1 MNLLES
7 LRISWRSIRGH
18 KLRSTLTTLGVII
31 GIAAVITFVTLGTGL
46 QDEIV
51 GDISPDDQQN
61 VYVWAASPENSG
73 QGPLAGAQPVF
84 TQRDASA
91 VANLTGVDD
100 AYVYTRIPGQS
111 VTYAGDTVPRDG
123 GFIGTGPGYFDTE
136 DFAEGERFERGE
148 AQAVINPAM
157 AGLFDG
163 NVSVGDT
170 LTLGIYQGVQ
180 IDVTVTGILKDSES
194 MSAFEGFAP
203 SPRLYVP
210 ADLTENADTQ
220 TELPDL
226 SKEELSNR
234 SEEELSGLPGDR
246 NVSNQSELSNQSNLS
261 GALAGLLGQSTP
273 GESSRHI
280 ALVVEAPSKSEADIE
295 RAKTETEAYL
305 NSTES
310 DASDRSKGLTFQLKT
325 SAELISQLE
334 DVLNLLQDFI
344 VGIAGISLLVGSIGI
359 ANIMLV
365 SVTERTRE
373 IGIMKAVGAQR
384 RDILE
389 LFIVE
394 AVILGVLGAI
404 LGTALGLLAGYAVAG
419 YIGIPWVFPVGWTAL
434 AIAVGIAVGVL
445 AGLYPAWS
453 AARTDPIDALRY
465 E

>member
-46 QDEIV
+46 QDEII

-61 VYVWAASPENSG
+61 VYVWAASPEDSG

-84 TQRDASA
+84 TQRDASE
-91 VANLTGVDD
+91 VANLSGVDD
-100 AYVYTRIPGQS
+100 AYVYTRVPGQS
-111 VTYAGDTVPRDG
+111 VTYAGDTVPRDS
-123 GFIGTGPGYFDTE
+123 GFIGTGPGYFDAE
-136 DFAEGERFERGE
+136 DFAEGGPFERGTT
-148 AQAVINPAM
+148 QAVINPAM
-157 AGLFDG
+157 AGLFDE

-180 IDVTVTGILKDSES
+180 IDVTVTGILENSDS
-194 MSAFEGFAP
+194 MSAFEGFGP

-210 ADLTENADTQ
+210 ADLTENTETQ
-220 TELPDL
+220 TELL
-226 SKEELSNR
+226 NL
-234 SEEELSGLPGDR
+234 SEEELSELLGDSDVANR
-246 NVSNQSELSNQSNLS
+246 TNLS
-261 GALAGLLGQSTP
+261 GAAGGLLGGSAP

-280 ALVVEAPSKSEADIE
+280 AMVVEAPSKSDADIE
-295 RAKTETEAYL
+295 RAKSETKAYL
-305 NSTES
+305 TSAES
-310 DASDRSKGLTFQLKT
+310 DASDRSEGLAFQLKT

-334 DVLNLLQDFI
+334 DVLDLLQDFI

-445 AGLYPAWS
+445 AGLYPAWNAS
-453 AARTDPIDALRY
+453 RTDPIDALRY

>member
-61 VYVWAASPENSG
+61 VYVWAAPPEDSG

-84 TQRDASA
+84 TQRDAGEI
-91 VANLTGVDD
+91 ANLSGVDD
-100 AYVYTRIPGQS
+100 AYVYTRVPGQS
-111 VTYAGDTVPRDG
+111 VTYAGDTVPRDS

-136 DFAEGERFERGE
+136 DFAEGDRFERGE
-148 AQAVINPAM
+148 TQAVINPAM
-157 AGLFDG
+157 AGLFDE

-180 IDVTVTGILKDSES
+180 IDVTVTGILENSES

-210 ADLTENADTQ
+210 ADLTENTETQ
-220 TELPDL
+220 TGLPDL
-226 SKEELSNR
+226 SEEEFSNL
-234 SEEELSGLPGDR
+234 SEEELSELLGDR
-246 NVSNQSELSNQSNLS
+246 EISNRSNLS
-261 GALAGLLGQSTP
+261 GELADLLGQSTP

-280 ALVVEAPSKSEADIE
+280 ALVVEATSKSDADID
-295 RAKTETEAYL
+295 RAKAETEAYL

-310 DASDRSKGLTFQLKT
+310 DASDRSEGLTFQLKT

-384 RDILE
+384 RDILV

-453 AARTDPIDALRY
+453 ASRTDPIDALRY

>member
-61 VYVWAASPENSG
+61 VYVWAASPENAG

-84 TQRDASA
+84 TQRDADE

-148 AQAVINPAM
+148 TQAVINPAM

-180 IDVTVTGILKDSES
+180 IDVTVTGILEDSES

-210 ADLTENADTQ
+210 ADLTENTDTQ

-226 SKEELSNR
+226 SEEELSNL
-234 SEEELSGLPGDR
+234 SEEELSELLSDR
-246 NVSNQSELSNQSNLS
+246 TASNQSNLT
-261 GALAGLLGQSTP
+261 GALGGLLGQSSP

-310 DASDRSKGLTFQLKT
+310 DASDRSEGLTFQLKT

>member
-1 MNLLES
+1 MNPLES

-61 VYVWAASPENSG
+61 VYVWAAPPEDSG

-84 TQRDASA
+84 TQRDASE
-91 VANLTGVDD
+91 VANLSGVDD

-123 GFIGTGPGYFDTE
+123 GFVGTGPGYFDAE

-180 IDVTVTGILKDSES
+180 IDVTVTGILEDSES

-210 ADLTENADTQ
+210 ADLTENADTR
-220 TELPDL
+220 TELNL
-226 SKEELSNR
+226 SDEELS
-234 SEEELSGLPGDR
+234 ELLGDR
-246 NVSNQSELSNQSNLS
+246 EISNQSNLS
-261 GALAGLLGQSTP
+261 GELGGLLGQSTP

-280 ALVVEAPSKSEADIE
+280 ALVVEAPSKSDADIE
-295 RAKTETEAYL
+295 RVKTETEAYL
-305 NSTES
+305 DSAES
-310 DASDRSKGLTFQLKT
+310 DASDRSEGLAFQLKT

-334 DVLNLLQDFI
+334 DVLDLLQDFI

-404 LGTALGLLAGYAVAG
+404 LGTALGLLAGYVVAG

-434 AIAVGIAVGVL
+434 AIVVGIAVGVL
-445 AGLYPAWS
+445 AGLYPAWNAS
-453 AARTDPIDALRY
+453 RTDPIDALRY